1 MALAVSFFLFLFHIP
16 DVNKR
21 YIERRNEMSKKI
33 ELGKEYRFAGYDW
46 IAVLCD
52 NSNGVILQSLG
63 ITSGPWPGYKMEEYG
78 NSQYYNSDISSIN
91 DYDEKTRKLYERI
104 KGVEKKYSAREEGL
118 YFPAGYVAGTN
129 KVWRKALVT
138 LAERAMDYVWLG
150 TVRGKAALY
159 ISPCAGADYYL
170 KSYCN
175 QEKSCVIAPAFYLDL
190 SKVSV
195 DDEEILIGGESAAGN
210 MENMEK
216 SRKFGIALKE
226 KPGMD
231 GLTKQDVAELYDML
245 DGEEAFPLE
254 LEPDFVES
262 SAMGFITPEA
272 AEALEYEYQT
282 GLREFVVNILDDM
295 ENESED
301 GTYEYKGIRIHL
313 SR

>member
-1 MALAVSFFLFLFHIP
+1 
-16 DVNKR
+16 
-21 YIERRNEMSKKI
+21 MSGKI

-52 NSNGVILQSLG
+52 DSNGVILQSLG

-78 NSQYYNSDISSIN
+78 NSQYYSSDISSIN
-91 DYDEKTRKLYERI
+91 GYDEKTRKLYERI

-150 TVRGKAALY
+150 VVRGKAALY
-159 ISPCAGADYYL
+159 ISPCAGAKDYYL

-190 SKVSV
+190 SKVTV
-195 DDEEILIGGESAAGN
+195 EDDEILIDGETAA
-210 MENMEK
+210 ETVKE
-216 SRKFGIALKE
+216 SRKYGIVLKE
-226 KPGMD
+226 KSFPY

-295 ENESED
+295 GNESED

>member
-1 MALAVSFFLFLFHIP
+1 
-16 DVNKR
+16 
-21 YIERRNEMSKKI
+21 MSKKI
-33 ELGKEYRFAGYDW
+33 ELGKEYRFTGYDW

-91 DYDEKTRKLYERI
+91 DYDEKTRELYGKI

-190 SKVSV
+190 SKVTV
-195 DDEEILIGGESAAGN
+195 EGDEILIGGESAARN
-210 MENMEK
+210 MEE
-216 SRKFGIALKE
+216 SRKYGIVLRE
-226 KPGMD
+226 KPGAW
-231 GLTKQDVAELYDML
+231 GLTKKDVMELYDML

-282 GLREFVVNILDDM
+282 GLREFVANILDDM

>member
-1 MALAVSFFLFLFHIP
+1 
-16 DVNKR
+16 
-21 YIERRNEMSKKI
+21 MSKKI

-52 NSNGVILQSLG
+52 DSNGVILQSLG

-78 NSQYYNSDISSIN
+78 NSQYYSSDISSIN

-104 KGVEKKYSAREEGL
+104 KGVEKKYSSREEGL

-190 SKVSV
+190 SKVTV
-195 DDEEILIGGESAAGN
+195 EGDEILIGGESAARN
-210 MENMEK
+210 MEE
-216 SRKFGIALKE
+216 SRKYVIVLRE
-226 KPGMD
+226 KPGAW
-231 GLTKQDVAELYDML
+231 GLTKKDVMELYDML
-245 DGEEAFPLE
+245 DGEEAFTLE
-254 LEPDFVES
+254 LEPEFVES

-272 AEALEYEYQT
+272 AEALEYEYKT
-282 GLREFVVNILDDM
+282 GLREFVANILDDM

>member
-1 MALAVSFFLFLFHIP
+1 
-16 DVNKR
+16 
-21 YIERRNEMSKKI
+21 MSKKI

-52 NSNGVILQSLG
+52 DSNGVILQSLG

-78 NSQYYNSDISSIN
+78 NSQYYSSDISSIN

-104 KGVEKKYSAREEGL
+104 KGVEKKYSSREEGL

-190 SKVSV
+190 SKVTV
-195 DDEEILIGGESAAGN
+195 EGDEILIGGESAARN
-210 MENMEK
+210 MEE
-216 SRKFGIALKE
+216 SRKYGI
-226 KPGMD
+226 
-231 GLTKQDVAELYDML
+231 V
-245 DGEEAFPLE
+245 
-254 LEPDFVES
+254 
-262 SAMGFITPEA
+262 
-272 AEALEYEYQT
+272 
-282 GLREFVVNILDDM
+282 LRENLVHGD
-295 ENESED
+295 
-301 GTYEYKGIRIHL
+301 
-313 SR
+313 

>member
-1 MALAVSFFLFLFHIP
+1 
-16 DVNKR
+16 
-21 YIERRNEMSKKI
+21 MSKKI

-91 DYDEKTRKLYERI
+91 DYDEKTRELYGKI

-159 ISPCAGADYYL
+159 ISLCAGADYYL

-190 SKVSV
+190 SKVTV
-195 DDEEILIGGESAAGN
+195 EGDEILIGGESAARN
-210 MENMEK
+210 MEE
-216 SRKFGIALKE
+216 SRKYGIVLRE
-226 KPGMD
+226 KPGAW
-231 GLTKQDVAELYDML
+231 GLTKKDVMELYDML

-282 GLREFVVNILDDM
+282 GLREFVANILDDM

>member
-1 MALAVSFFLFLFHIP
+1 
-16 DVNKR
+16 
-21 YIERRNEMSKKI
+21 MSKKI

-52 NSNGVILQSLG
+52 DSNGVILQSLG

-78 NSQYYNSDISSIN
+78 NSQYYSSDISSIN

-104 KGVEKKYSAREEGL
+104 KGVEKKYSSREEGL

-175 QEKSCVIAPAFYLDL
+175 QEKSCVIAPAFNLDL
-190 SKVSV
+190 SKVEVVGDEIIIKDICNANQRKITTDKQKSTAKIEKQRENARKLNELV
-195 DDEEILIGGESAAGN
+195 CHLAKLLESDDKRYSFEFAAGGT
-210 MENMEK
+210 MEIFDKIDKIGYAVHIEP
-216 SRKFGIALKE
+216 IEYDA
-226 KPGMD
+226 D
-231 GLTKQDVAELYDML
+231 GNATNL
-245 DGEEAFPLE
+245 
-254 LEPDFVES
+254 
-262 SAMGFITPEA
+262 
-272 AEALEYEYQT
+272 
-282 GLREFVVNILDDM
+282 
-295 ENESED
+295 
-301 GTYEYKGIRIHL
+301 
-313 SR
+313 

>member
-1 MALAVSFFLFLFHIP
+1 
-16 DVNKR
+16 
-21 YIERRNEMSKKI
+21 MSKKI

-63 ITSGPWPGYKMEEYG
+63 ITSGPWLGYKMEEYG

-91 DYDEKTRKLYERI
+91 DYDEKTRELYGKI

-190 SKVSV
+190 SKVTV
-195 DDEEILIGGESAAGN
+195 EGDEILIGGESAARN
-210 MENMEK
+210 MEE
-216 SRKFGIALKE
+216 SRKYGIVLRE
-226 KPGMD
+226 KPGAW
-231 GLTKQDVAELYDML
+231 GLTKKDVMELYDML

-282 GLREFVVNILDDM
+282 GLREFVANILDDM

>member
-1 MALAVSFFLFLFHIP
+1 
-16 DVNKR
+16 
-21 YIERRNEMSKKI
+21 MSKKI

-91 DYDEKTRKLYERI
+91 DYDEKTRELYGKI

-150 TVRGKAALY
+150 VVRGKAALY
-159 ISPCAGADYYL
+159 ISPCAGAKDYYL

-190 SKVSV
+190 SKVTIK
-195 DDEEILIGGESAAGN
+195 DNEILIGN
-210 MENMEK
+210 ENTAETLEEL
-216 SRKFGIALKE
+216 RKFGIVLK
-226 KPGMD
+226 KKSFPW

-245 DGEEAFPLE
+245 DTDEVYPLE
-254 LEPDFVES
+254 ISGSQS
-262 SAMGFITPEA
+262 SAMGFITQKA
-272 AEALEYEYQT
+272 AEVIDYDYENS
-282 GLREFVVNILDDM
+282 GLNEFISSILDDM
-295 ENESED
+295 DKESED
-301 GTYEYKGIRIHL
+301 SIYDFHGIKIHL
-313 SR
+313 ER

>member
-1 MALAVSFFLFLFHIP
+1 
-16 DVNKR
+16 
-21 YIERRNEMSKKI
+21 MSKKI

-91 DYDEKTRKLYERI
+91 DYDEKTRELYGKI

-150 TVRGKAALY
+150 VVRGKAALY
-159 ISPCAGADYYL
+159 ISPCAGAKDYYL

-190 SKVSV
+190 SKVTIK
-195 DDEEILIGGESAAGN
+195 DNEILIGN
-210 MENMEK
+210 ENTAETLEEL
-216 SRKFGIALKE
+216 RKFGIVLK
-226 KPGMD
+226 KKSFPW

-245 DGEEAFPLE
+245 DGEDAFPLE
-254 LEPDFVES
+254 LDPNFAES

-272 AEALEYEYQT
+272 VETLEYDYQT
-282 GLREFVVNILDDM
+282 GLREFVANILDDIKK
-295 ENESED
+295 ESED
-301 GTYEYKGIRIHL
+301 GTYEYKGIQIYL
-313 SR
+313 SK

>member
-1 MALAVSFFLFLFHIP
+1 
-16 DVNKR
+16 
-21 YIERRNEMSKKI
+21 MSKKI

-91 DYDEKTRKLYERI
+91 DYDEKTRELYGKI

-150 TVRGKAALY
+150 TVRGKAVLY

-190 SKVSV
+190 SKVTV
-195 DDEEILIGGESAAGN
+195 EGDEILIGGESAARN
-210 MENMEK
+210 MEE
-216 SRKFGIALKE
+216 SRKYGIVLRE
-226 KPGMD
+226 KPGAW
-231 GLTKQDVAELYDML
+231 GLTKKDVMELYDML

-282 GLREFVVNILDDM
+282 GLREFVANILDDM

>member
-1 MALAVSFFLFLFHIP
+1 
-16 DVNKR
+16 
-21 YIERRNEMSKKI
+21 MSKKI
-33 ELGKEYRFAGYDW
+33 ELGKEYKFAGYDW
-46 IAVLCD
+46 IAVSCD
-52 NSNGVILQSLG
+52 DNNGVILQSLG
-63 ITSGPWPGYKMEEYG
+63 ITSGPWPGYKMQEYG
-78 NSQYYNSDISSIN
+78 NRQYYGSDISSIN
-91 DYDEKTRKLYERI
+91 DYDEKTRELYKKI
-104 KGVEKKYSAREEGL
+104 KGVEKKYSSREEGL
-118 YFPAGYVAGTN
+118 YFPAGYVAGIN

-159 ISPCAGADYYL
+159 ISPCSGADYYL

-190 SKVSV
+190 SKVTI
-195 DDEEILIGGESAAGN
+195 DGNEILITGEAAAETVEELG
-210 MENMEK
+210 
-216 SRKFGIALKE
+216 KFGIVLRE
-226 KPGMD
+226 KPFPY

-254 LEPDFVES
+254 LEPDYAES

-282 GLREFVVNILDDM
+282 GLREFVANILDDM

>member
-1 MALAVSFFLFLFHIP
+1 MNFFNP
-16 DVNKR
+16 WKPCTGMQQNAKNKR
-21 YIERRNEMSKKI
+21 KK
-33 ELGKEYRFAGYDW
+33 KR
-46 IAVLCD
+46 
-52 NSNGVILQSLG
+52 
-63 ITSGPWPGYKMEEYG
+63 
-78 NSQYYNSDISSIN
+78 
-91 DYDEKTRKLYERI
+91 
-104 KGVEKKYSAREEGL
+104 GVEKKYSSREEGL

-190 SKVSV
+190 SKVTV
-195 DDEEILIGGESAAGN
+195 EGDEILIGGESAARN
-210 MENMEK
+210 MEE
-216 SRKFGIALKE
+216 SRKYGIVLRE
-226 KPGMD
+226 KPGAW
-231 GLTKQDVAELYDML
+231 GLTKKDVMELYDML

-282 GLREFVVNILDDM
+282 GLREFVANILDDM

>member
-1 MALAVSFFLFLFHIP
+1 
-16 DVNKR
+16 
-21 YIERRNEMSKKI
+21 
-33 ELGKEYRFAGYDW
+33 
-46 IAVLCD
+46 
-52 NSNGVILQSLG
+52 
-63 ITSGPWPGYKMEEYG
+63 MEEYG
-78 NSQYYNSDISSIN
+78 NSQYYSSDISSIN

-104 KGVEKKYSAREEGL
+104 KGVEKKYSSREEGL

-190 SKVSV
+190 SKVTV
-195 DDEEILIGGESAAGN
+195 EGDEILIGGESAARN
-210 MENMEK
+210 MEE
-216 SRKFGIALKE
+216 SRKYGIVLRE
-226 KPGMD
+226 KPGAW
-231 GLTKQDVAELYDML
+231 GLTKKDVMELYDML

-282 GLREFVVNILDDM
+282 GLREFVANILDDM

>member
-1 MALAVSFFLFLFHIP
+1 
-16 DVNKR
+16 
-21 YIERRNEMSKKI
+21 MSKKI

-91 DYDEKTRKLYERI
+91 DYDEKTRELYGKI
-104 KGVEKKYSAREEGL
+104 KGVEKKYSAREDGL

-190 SKVSV
+190 SKVTV
-195 DDEEILIGGESAAGN
+195 EGDEILIGGESAARN
-210 MENMEK
+210 MEE
-216 SRKFGIALKE
+216 SRKYGIVLRE
-226 KPGMD
+226 KPGAW
-231 GLTKQDVAELYDML
+231 GLTKKDVMELYDML

-282 GLREFVVNILDDM
+282 GLREFVANILDDM

>member
-1 MALAVSFFLFLFHIP
+1 
-16 DVNKR
+16 
-21 YIERRNEMSKKI
+21 MSKKI

-91 DYDEKTRKLYERI
+91 DYDEKTRELYGKI

-150 TVRGKAALY
+150 VVRGKAALY
-159 ISPCAGADYYL
+159 ISPCAGAKDYYL

-190 SKVSV
+190 SKVTIK
-195 DDEEILIGGESAAGN
+195 DNEILIGN
-210 MENMEK
+210 ENTAETLEEL
-216 SRKFGIALKE
+216 RKFGIVLK
-226 KPGMD
+226 KKSFPW

-245 DGEEAFPLE
+245 DGEDAFPLE
-254 LEPDFVES
+254 LDPNFAES
-262 SAMGFITPEA
+262 SATVS
-272 AEALEYEYQT
+272 YT
-282 GLREFVVNILDDM
+282 HLRAHE
-295 ENESED
+295 
-301 GTYEYKGIRIHL
+301 T
-313 SR
+313 